1 MPDILIFTPPTT
13 SEVRSPAVHGSTSYL
28 TSHDAHLFIHRENI
42 FVTSFYILEHI
53 VYSIEL

>member
-42 FVTSFYILEHI
+42 LLRFLHFRTDCV
-53 VYSIEL
+53 

>member
-28 TSHDAHLFIHRENI
+28 TSHDAHLFIHRENT
-42 FVTSFYILEHI
+42 FVSFFYVLEQI
-53 VYSIEL
+53 VYGIEL